1 VAGTF
6 PTGVTVL
13 STVAGGQ
20 PYGMTVNAFTSLSL
34 EPLLVLAAVN
44 NASRTY
50 HRVRASGVF
59 AVTVLGADQSALARW
74 FADPNRP
81 AGLASFA
88 EVAWR
93 PGPGTGSPVLMGGLS
108 YFDCAVERVDRAG
121 DHTLLIG
128 RVRDFDVLSARPPL
142 LFFHGRFADPAG
154 AAAAASASTSTSTST
169 EAAVTQAGPPRP
181 G

>member
-1 VAGTF
+1 VNRPDAAERFRRVAGTF

-13 STVAGGQ
+13 GTVAGGQ

-44 NASRTY
+44 GASRTY
-50 HRVRASGVF
+50 QRVRASGAF
-59 AVTVLGADQSALARW
+59 AVTVLGADQLALARW
-74 FADPNRP
+74 FADPDRP

-88 EVAWR
+88 GVAWR
-93 PGPGTGSPVLMGGLS
+93 RGPGTGSPVLMGGLS

-121 DHTLLIG
+121 DHILLIG
-128 RVRDFDVLSARPPL
+128 RVRDFDVLSERPPL
-142 LFFHGRFADPAG
+142 LFIHGRFADPAG
-154 AAAAASASTSTSTST
+154 TA
-169 EAAVTQAGPPRP
+169 AAVTQAGPPRP

>member
-1 VAGTF
+1 MSRPESGARFRRVAGSF

-20 PYGMTVNAFTSLSL
+20 PYGMTVSAFASLSL

-59 AVTVLGADQSALARW
+59 AVTVLGADQAGLARW
-74 FADPNRP
+74 FADPDRP
-81 AGLASFA
+81 AGLAAFA

-93 PGPGTGSPVLMGGLS
+93 PAPGTGSPVLVDGLS
-108 YFDCAVERVDRAG
+108 YFDCVVERVDRAG
-121 DHTLLIG
+121 DHSLLIG
-128 RVRDFDVLSARPPL
+128 RVHDFDVLSQRPPL
-142 LFFHGRFADPAG
+142 LFVRGRFTDPAG
-154 AAAAASASTSTSTST
+154 AGA
-169 EAAVTQAGPPRP
+169 EVTRVGPPPP